1 MKDRY
6 LNSTPIDYHEIIY
19 TNDGESK
26 NDEIICDKLDKG
38 TDVENFIFNY
48 VDYLLWKVNP
58 SDYKEFSFAFRSSVE
73 HYYPQNPMEGI
84 FNLTE
89 IEDGK
94 LLDSFGNL
102 CLVTNSENSRLSNFT
117 PQAKKEF
124 YLKQQNQSIKQR
136 IMMNFYE
143 WNETSIKKHQEEM
156 MKKLGILNDSI

>member
-1 MKDRY
+1 
-6 LNSTPIDYHEIIY
+6 
-19 TNDGESK
+19 
-26 NDEIICDKLDKG
+26 
-38 TDVENFIFNY
+38 
-48 VDYLLWKVNP
+48 
-58 SDYKEFSFAFRSSVE
+58 
-73 HYYPQNPMEGI
+73 MEGI